1 MLNDLIIIS
10 NFHKSRRGSFLIGFG
25 YSSLAPLAAIAVFE
39 LFKYFDFWQTFI
51 HYVFI
56 LSLLQYL
63 VSMGNGIVWADKI
76 FADKNDSRWIKV
88 LNINHYAGIVCA
100 TLFLN
105 LPLLFGYIVLE
116 ENEFFQLHW
125 FNYEGTTSLFDR
137 YLFGI
142 SSVISGLTMGISDI
156 FDVTVSTVRPLSIT
170 GKIIFSLYNILLATI
185 FIASY
190 LNIYFGAQRITNIK
204 AYIAAKLKR
213 SLRSVMVIVLIQIL
227 LFMATYFLKEFIPT
241 ILYQIVFY
249 SLLTIPFLLLYALWI
264 WWYLIYLKKFEQ

>member
-10 NFHKSRRGSFLIGFG
+10 NFHKSKRGSFLIGFF
-25 YSSLAPLAAIAVFE
+25 YSSLAPIASIAVFE

-51 HYVFI
+51 HYIFI

-76 FADKNDSRWIKV
+76 FADKSDSRWIKV

-116 ENEFFQLHW
+116 ENEFFKLNW

-156 FDVTVSTVRPLSIT
+156 FEVTVSNVRPLSIT

-204 AYIAAKLKR
+204 AYIGVKLKR
-213 SLRSVMVIVLIQIL
+213 SLRSVIVIALIQIL
-227 LFMATYFLKEFIPT
+227 LFMATYFLKDFIPT

-249 SLLTIPFLLLYALWI
+249 SLLAIPFLLLYALWI